1 MDILPYIGIV
11 VLILLSAF
19 FSGSEIAYASV
30 NKSRLKKAQDT
41 GDKKAE
47 TAVYIINNFG
57 DALSTILIGNNM
69 VNIAASSIATVI
81 AISIFGETGT
91 ILSTVIMTVLILT
104 FGEITPKII
113 AKQQNFRFVILSS
126 YPLRILM
133 IVLSPIIKII
143 MWIVNTVSKYWSDEN
158 SQEPSVTE
166 EELVLI
172 IESVEDSGIIDEDQ
186 SDLLQSALEF
196 ADIAVEEIFTHR
208 MDMIAIDI
216 EDDMDTIVEVAL
228 DSPFSR
234 IPVYR
239 DNIDNIIGVLHLGR
253 FFKKLLGNDE
263 IEIEKELIEVCYVH
277 KAMKLPAIFAELK
290 RRRLQFAIVTDEYG
304 GTMGCITMED
314 VLEQLV
320 GEIWDESDEVYSE
333 FIQIDDNQYE
343 ISGDLSI
350 REFFELLDL
359 DDKDFESDYSTVGG
373 WVIEEFDGVPEVGNK
388 FQYENI
394 LFEVCEVEGQRV
406 TKLRVLL
413 VPLSEY

>member
-1 MDILPYIGIV
+1 MDIPPYISITI
-11 VLILLSAF
+11 LIMLSAF

-30 NKSRLKKAQDT
+30 NKSKLKKAQDS
-41 GDKKAE
+41 GDKKAG
-47 TAVYIINNFG
+47 TAAYIVDNFG
-57 DALSTILIGNNM
+57 DALSTILIGNNL
-69 VNIAASSIATVI
+69 VNIGASSIATVI
-81 AISIFGETGT
+81 AIGIFGETGT
-91 ILSTVIMTVLILT
+91 IVSTILMTILILT

-113 AKQQNFRFVILSS
+113 AKQQNYRFVIFAS
-126 YPLRILM
+126 YPLRVLM
-133 IVLSPIIKII
+133 LVLKPIIKII
-143 MWIVNTVSKYWSDEN
+143 MWIVNFVSRLWGDEN
-158 SQEPSVTE
+158 EQEPSVTE

-216 EDDMDTIVEVAL
+216 EDDFDTIVDIAL

-253 FFKKLLGNDE
+253 FFKKLLGDE
-263 IEIEKELIEVCYVH
+263 DIEIEKDLIEVCYVH

-333 FIQIDDNQYE
+333 FAKLDNNKYE

-350 REFFELLDL
+350 REFFELLDI
-359 DDKDFESDYSTVGG
+359 DDKDFESDYATVGG
-373 WVIEEFDGVPEVGNK
+373 WAIEEFDGIPQVGDK
-388 FQYENI
+388 FQYENMR
-394 LFEVCEVEGQRV
+394 FEVIEVEGQRV
-406 TKLRVLL
+406 TKLIVSIK
-413 VPLSEY
+413 PLAND